1 MKVKTHPAPDST
13 LAFFIPH
20 QMSYNMFDIPYH
32 PCYTY
37 RMITKTKKETAI
49 KTLNFTDETVLQR
62 ITIREYLRNYK
73 KYNNMVNETKE
84 AIIITNQ
91 DTDVVVIGP
100 ALNKKRR
107 WTFKEIREKLT
118 FKGGKNLSK
127 NIDKIVY
134 GI

>member
-1 MKVKTHPAPDST
+1 
-13 LAFFIPH
+13 
-20 QMSYNMFDIPYH
+20 
-32 PCYTY
+32 
-37 RMITKTKKETAI
+37 
-49 KTLNFTDETVLQR
+49 
-62 ITIREYLRNYK
+62 
-73 KYNNMVNETKE
+73 MVNETKE